1 MVYRNNQPRTPQS
14 SHNLQDE
21 RLFSLSG
28 GIPPEYFDDLDFISM
43 RRGWR
48 IAAPAPSGDPWG
60 YYAEC
65 GRACHAGK
73 VGSTQEASAQPH
85 TESST
90 EAMDIDEGQRTTAR
104 LIKEARCLSEV
115 TMEPTYTAI
124 EEPITTTT
132 EGSEAVISDI
142 LAIQDPRELT

>member
-1 MVYRNNQPRTPQS
+1 MAHHNNQPRTPRS

-28 GIPPEYFDDLDFISM
+28 GIPPEYFDDLDFVSM
-43 RRGWR
+43 RRGQR

-65 GRACHAGK
+65 GRSCHAGTIRP
-73 VGSTQEASAQPH
+73 TQEASMQPH

-90 EAMDIDEGQRTTAR
+90 ECMDTDEGQRTTAR
-104 LIKEARCLSEV
+104 LIEEA
-115 TMEPTYTAI
+115 
-124 EEPITTTT
+124 
-132 EGSEAVISDI
+132 
-142 LAIQDPRELT
+142 

>member
-1 MVYRNNQPRTPQS
+1 MTDNLSESMLRAFEPSLVSIMAHHDNQPRTPQS

-60 YYAEC
+60 YYVEC
-65 GRACHAGK
+65 GRSRHAGT
-73 VGSTQEASAQPH
+73 VRSTQEASAQPH

-90 EAMDIDEGQRTTAR
+90 EAMDTDED
-104 LIKEARCLSEV
+104 KEPQL
-115 TMEPTYTAI
+115 
-124 EEPITTTT
+124 
-132 EGSEAVISDI
+132 D
-142 LAIQDPRELT
+142 L

>member
-1 MVYRNNQPRTPQS
+1 MAHHNNQPRTPQS
-14 SHNLQDE
+14 PHKLQDE

-28 GIPPEYFDDLDFISM
+28 GILPEYFDDLDFVST

-65 GRACHAGK
+65 GRSHHAGM
-73 VGSTQEASAQPH
+73 VRSTQEASALPC

-90 EAMDIDEGQRTTAR
+90 EAMDTD
-104 LIKEARCLSEV
+104 
-115 TMEPTYTAI
+115 
-124 EEPITTTT
+124 
-132 EGSEAVISDI
+132 
-142 LAIQDPRELT
+142 